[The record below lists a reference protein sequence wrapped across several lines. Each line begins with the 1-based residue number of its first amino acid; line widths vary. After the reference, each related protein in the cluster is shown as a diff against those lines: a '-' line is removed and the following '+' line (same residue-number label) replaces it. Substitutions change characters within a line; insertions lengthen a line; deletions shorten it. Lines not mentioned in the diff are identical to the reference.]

1 MGRNK
6 IVIFDMDGVLLD
18 SEPIYIA
25 MNMKFFKELGA
36 DISLREYDGFIGVS
50 ATKMWAYVKE
60 KAGLA
65 PSVEELKETER
76 ELKYRTLKE
85 AALTPTE
92 GIVPF
97 LDRLQQAGFTL
108 AIASSGLKK
117 NVHLIL
123 AKLGLGD
130 YFDLVVTGEDVE
142 RGKPEPDIFLK
153 VAAHYSRPPEDCVV
167 IEDSANG
174 VQAAKA
180 ARMACLAYFNPHSGK
195 QDLSKADFIF
205 DRFDDKQLYG
215 KFDL

>member
-1 MGRNK
+1 MKK

-25 MNMKFFKELGA
+25 MNMKFFKQLGA
-36 DISLREYDGFIGVS
+36 QISLQEYDGFIGVS
-50 ATKMWAYVKE
+50 ATKMWSYVKE
-60 KAGLA
+60 KAKLV
-65 PSVEELKETER
+65 PTVEELKETER
-76 ELKYRTLKE
+76 ELKYKTLKE
-85 AALTPTE
+85 TALTPTD

-97 LDRLQQAGFTL
+97 LDHLQKAGFTL
-108 AIASSGLKK
+108 SIASSGLKK

-123 AKLGLGD
+123 SKLGLEN

-153 VAAHYSRPPEDCVV
+153 VAAHYGRPPGDCAV

-180 ARMACLAYFNPHSGK
+180 AGMACLAYFNPHSGK

-205 DRFDDKQLYG
+205 GRFDDQKLYQTFG
-215 KFDL
+215 L